1 VCKTFGK
8 VVLILPLTVVLIAV
22 LYFDY
27 EMRELAIMNRNTSPI
42 NSMQSARE
50 LSVITSYNGTNLT
63 KSFNT
68 AGYALLTQQ
77 VGLEVRISA
86 LVAV

>member
-8 VVLILPLTVVLIAV
+8 VALILPLTAVLIAV

-42 NSMQSARE
+42 NLMQSARE

-63 KSFNT
+63 RPFNI
-68 AGYALLTQQ
+68 AAYALLTQQ
-77 VGLEVRISA
+77 VGLEARTSA
-86 LVAV
+86 PVAI